1 MIGAIVARNAVKSG
15 FDALND
21 RNLDK
26 FMKAWADQSVWIYP
40 GNLSVSGKFV
50 GKDEVRK
57 WFEHFQ
63 EQFPQRK
70 FTLKH
75 LGVGNIFAMGGN
87 NVVSAYWELELT
99 NNTGLKSQNSGVTLL
114 TIKGSKVVQGEDFLS
129 RNSGEEFTKMW
140 GE

>member
-1 MIGAIVARNAVKSG
+1 
-15 FDALND
+15 
-21 RNLDK
+21 
-26 FMKAWADQSVWIYP
+26 MKAWADQSVWIYP

-57 WFEHFQ
+57 WFEHFH

-75 LGVGNIFAMGGN
+75 LGVGNIFAIGGN

-99 NNTGLKSQNSGVTLL
+99 NNTGLKFQNSGVTLL
-114 TIKGSKVVQGEDFLS
+114 TIKESKVVQGGSSLLS
-129 RNSGEEFTKMW
+129 ISEKEIRSLPLNRACLNNISCNLTPT
-140 GE
+140 

>member
-21 RNLDK
+21 RNLGK

-75 LGVGNIFAMGGN
+75 LGMGNIFAIGGN

-99 NNTGLKSQNSGVTLL
+99 NNTGLKFQNSGVTLL
-114 TIKGSKVVQGEDFLS
+114 PIKGSKVVQGEDFLS
-129 RNSGEEFTKMW
+129 RNSGDELTKMW